1 MGLLDSSSF
10 RNFFFKKRWISVP
23 LLGPLLQ
30 LRPRQP
36 LLFEAVRAN
45 GRLFWKFLVKK
56 VPLLFTWRNVIFF
69 LRIFA
74 FSITTYYYWSW
85 HDIITEGKYAN
96 AMSIWWYYFVN
107 WKFDVLHRIEK
118 LIFIFFS
125 HARKPQINF
134 SRPLHVI
141 FFLFLH
147 KIFCLSLATCIV

>member
-69 LRIFA
+69 TNFCIF
-74 FSITTYYYWSW
+74 YYYILLLVMTW
-85 HDIITEGKYAN
+85 HHHGGKVCKCN
-96 AMSIWWYYFVN
+96 VNLMILFCKLKIWRSTQN
-107 WKFDVLHRIEK
+107 WKVDIH
-118 LIFIFFS
+118 IFQPCKKTANQLFS
-125 HARKPQINF
+125 STACN
-134 SRPLHVI
+134 